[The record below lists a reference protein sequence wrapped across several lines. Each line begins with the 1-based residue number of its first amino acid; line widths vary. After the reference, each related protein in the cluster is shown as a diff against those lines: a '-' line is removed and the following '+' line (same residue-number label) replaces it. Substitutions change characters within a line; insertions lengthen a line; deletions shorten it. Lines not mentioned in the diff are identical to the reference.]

1 MKKRILTVGGVL
13 VVVFL
18 LAGAAFVSGQLLN
31 RKSTTNGPGL
41 FAGGEQIFEG
51 ILPAKELP
59 QTPAEVFGFFDH
71 RQDKSIFIVTG
82 QIPWVVNEPV
92 EPVDPVDPKTLANGP
107 IVEIVVTSQTTIYRD
122 VTSKQFNGPPPSGQ
136 KPQQV
141 VEPGSLD
148 EIAEYSTIT
157 VWGRKTGDRFIA
169 DVLVYTPPEIL
180 TK

>member
-41 FAGGEQIFEG
+41 FAGGEQIGEG

-71 RQDKSIFIVTG
+71 RQDKSIFVVTG
-82 QIPWVVNEPV
+82 QIPKAVNE
-92 EPVDPVDPKTLANGP
+92 PVDPKTLANGP
-107 IVEIVVTSQTTIYRD
+107 TVEIVVTSQTTIYRD
-122 VTSKQFNGPPPSGQ
+122 ATSKQFNGPPPSGQ

-157 VWGRKTGDRFIA
+157 VWGRKTGDRIIA

>member
-71 RQDKSIFIVTG
+71 RQDKSIFVVTG
-82 QIPWVVNEPV
+82 QIPKTVNE
-92 EPVDPVDPKTLANGP
+92 PVDPKTLANGP
-107 IVEIVVTSQTTIYRD
+107 TVEIVVTSQTTIYRD
-122 VTSKQFNGPPPSGQ
+122 ATSKQFNGPPPSGR

-157 VWGRKTGDRFIA
+157 VWGRKTGDRIIA